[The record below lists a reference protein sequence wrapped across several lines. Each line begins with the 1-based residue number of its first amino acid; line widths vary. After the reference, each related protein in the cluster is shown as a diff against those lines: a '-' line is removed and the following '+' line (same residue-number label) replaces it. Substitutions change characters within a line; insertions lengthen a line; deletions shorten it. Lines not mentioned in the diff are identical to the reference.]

1 MLSILIGNDIED
13 INKLNIIVNKLD
25 TIVCQEENLDSDLAE
40 AFNWLKNIQNILT
53 DSTYGQEMYDT
64 VDLLS

>member
-40 AFNWLKNIQNILT
+40 AFNWLKNIHNIL
-53 DSTYGQEMYDT
+53 SGTYAQEIYDPT
-64 VDLLS
+64 DLLN

>member
-1 MLSILIGNDIED
+1 MLSVLIGNDIED
-13 INKLNIIVNKLD
+13 INKLNIIVNELSS
-25 TIVCQEENLDSDLAE
+25 VVFQEHNQEFVE

-53 DSTYGQEMYDT
+53 DSSYGQEMYDT